1 MRARTET
8 RLPLVLLVLCLL
20 LAACGREAP
29 APAAPEA
36 TAAPSLSP
44 LPHRMHAEGES
55 LRVYV
60 DGLLAARGWT
70 EDGCVYVPLRA
81 VSGLLGLEQSWSGE
95 EESFELRVGGLQ
107 VRGERDKEYFSAG
120 GRYLWAPEGWR
131 IREGE
136 LCLPLGAL
144 CKLFS
149 LEAARQE
156 DGSLALSTEHAAL
169 LSAGADWYE
178 LNFPADDVYW
188 LSHIIAAEARFEPLD
203 GQIGVGNVV
212 MNRVRDPRFPG
223 DVFGVIYDTEH
234 TIQFE
239 PIALGGIREEPG
251 EQAMI
256 AACLVLEGAD
266 TVGDSLYFV
275 NPASGSGWFDA
286 NLELVAVIGNHNFY
300 AQPTN

>member
-1 MRARTET
+1 MSQRKFLIVVDMQNDFIDGSLGT
-8 RLPLVLLVLCLL
+8 
-20 LAACGREAP
+20 REAQAIVP
-29 APAAPEA
+29 A
-36 TAAPSLSP
+36 
-44 LPHRMHAEGES
+44 
-55 LRVYV
+55 V
-60 DGLLAARGWT
+60 AARIRECREAGW
-70 EDGCVYVPLRA
+70 A
-81 VSGLLGLEQSWSGE
+81 VIATLDTHE
-95 EESFELRVGGLQ
+95 ENYLDTREGRFLP
-107 VRGERDKEYFSAG
+107 VRHCIRDT
-120 GRYLWAPEGWR
+120 EGWR

>member
-8 RLPLVLLVLCLL
+8 RLPLVLLALCLL

-136 LCLPLGAL
+136 LCLPWGRSASSSPS
-144 CKLFS
+144 KPPGRRT
-149 LEAARQE
+149 EASRFRP
-156 DGSLALSTEHAAL
+156 STRRC
-169 LSAGADWYE
+169 S
-178 LNFPADDVYW
+178 
-188 LSHIIAAEARFEPLD
+188 R
-203 GQIGVGNVV
+203 
-212 MNRVRDPRFPG
+212 PG
-223 DVFGVIYDTEH
+223 RTG
-234 TIQFE
+234 
-239 PIALGGIREEPG
+239 
-251 EQAMI
+251 M
-256 AACLVLEGAD
+256 
-266 TVGDSLYFV
+266 S
-275 NPASGSGWFDA
+275 
-286 NLELVAVIGNHNFY
+286 
-300 AQPTN
+300 

>member
-1 MRARTET
+1 
-8 RLPLVLLVLCLL
+8 
-20 LAACGREAP
+20 
-29 APAAPEA
+29 
-36 TAAPSLSP
+36 
-44 LPHRMHAEGES
+44 
-55 LRVYV
+55 
-60 DGLLAARGWT
+60 
-70 EDGCVYVPLRA
+70 
-81 VSGLLGLEQSWSGE
+81 
-95 EESFELRVGGLQ
+95 
-107 VRGERDKEYFSAG
+107 
-120 GRYLWAPEGWR
+120 
-131 IREGE
+131 
-136 LCLPLGAL
+136 
-144 CKLFS
+144 
-149 LEAARQE
+149 
-156 DGSLALSTEHAAL
+156 
-169 LSAGADWYE
+169 
-178 LNFPADDVYW
+178 
-188 LSHIIAAEARFEPLD
+188 
-203 GQIGVGNVV
+203 